1 MPLWLILGFV
11 LAGIG
16 AGTLAPGRF
25 EHAFGTATLY
35 VFLPAL
41 LFEAAWNLNA
51 RELRAYWRPV
61 FALAVP
67 GVFITT
73 AVVAGAVRITGL
85 PWESALLIGAM
96 ISATDP
102 IAIVATFKRMPVP
115 DALGTIVQSESLL
128 NDAMA
133 VVVYRTILAT
143 VVLGSGARAAE
154 IAGVQALAGILG
166 ALALGI
172 AVAYVLAIVAV
183 RRHDAAVQIVA
194 TIVGAYLVYFGAET
208 LHLSAIF
215 AVIAFGIALREFE
228 RRFMEVA
235 VATVVERCWDAMA
248 LGSNAVVFFLTGA
261 ALEIARIAT
270 APVVAIAALAGI
282 AVARA
287 ILAYGLT
294 PLALRGSVPPGWLHV
309 IRSAGARGAL
319 ALALALA
326 LPAATAMR
334 STIIDVTFTLVLAT
348 LLASAITVPRAV
360 RSVQAEALS
369 D

>member
-1 MPLWLILGFV
+1 MPLWLILALV
-11 LAGIG
+11 LAGVG
-16 AGTLAPGRF
+16 AGMLAPGRF
-25 EHAFGTATLY
+25 EHAFGAAALY

-51 RELRAYWRPV
+51 HQLRRYWRPV

-73 AVVAGAVRITGL
+73 VVVAAAVRLAGI
-85 PWESALLIGAM
+85 PWDAALLIGAM

-115 DALGTIVQSESLL
+115 EALRTIVQSESLL

-143 VVLGSGARAAE
+143 LVLGSGARGAQ
-154 IAGVQALAGILG
+154 IAGLEALAGILG
-166 ALALGI
+166 ALAVGI
-172 AVAYVLAIVAV
+172 AVAYVLAVVAV
-183 RRHDAAVQIVA
+183 RRHDAAVQIAA
-194 TIVGAYLVYFGAET
+194 TTAGAYLVYFGAER

-215 AVIAFGIALREFE
+215 AVIAFGIALRDFE
-228 RRFMEVA
+228 RRFIDVA
-235 VATVVERCWDAMA
+235 VAAAVERYWDSLA
-248 LGSNAVVFFLTGA
+248 LASNAVVFFLTGA
-261 ALEIARIAT
+261 ALEIARVAH
-270 APVVAIAALAGI
+270 APLVAIAALGGMGL
-282 AVARA
+282 ARA

-309 IRSAGARGAL
+309 IRAAGARGAL

-326 LPAATAMR
+326 LPATTAMR
-334 STIIDVTFTLVLAT
+334 STIVDVTFTLVLAT
-348 LLASAITVPRAV
+348 FIASSLTVPRAV
-360 RSVQAEALS
+360 RTVEPQSV
-369 D
+369 

>member
-1 MPLWLILGFV
+1 MPPWLILGFV

-67 GVFITT
+67 GVLITT
-73 AVVAGAVRITGL
+73 AVVAGAVRLTGM
-85 PWESALLIGAM
+85 PWESALLVGAM

-102 IAIVATFKRMPVP
+102 VAIVATFKRMPVP
-115 DALGTIVQSESLL
+115 EALGTIVQSESLL

-143 VVLGSGARAAE
+143 ALLGTGIHAAG
-154 IAGVQALAGILG
+154 IAGLQALAGVAG

-172 AVAYVLAIVAV
+172 AGAYVMAVVAV
-183 RRHDAAVQIVA
+183 RRHEAAVQIAA
-194 TIVGAYLVYFGAET
+194 TAVGAYLVYFGAET
-208 LHLSAIF
+208 MHLSAIF

-228 RRFMEVA
+228 RRFIDVA
-235 VATVVERCWDAMA
+235 LAGAVERFWDALA

-261 ALEIARIAT
+261 ALDIARIAN
-270 APVVAIAALAGI
+270 APIVAVAALAGI
-282 AVARA
+282 ALARA

-294 PLALRGSVPPGWLHV
+294 PLALRGTVPAGWLNV

-334 STIIDVTFTLVLAT
+334 STIIDVTLTLVLAT
-348 LLASAITVPRAV
+348 LLASAVTVPRAV
-360 RSVQAEALS
+360 RTVQSSAS
-369 D
+369 